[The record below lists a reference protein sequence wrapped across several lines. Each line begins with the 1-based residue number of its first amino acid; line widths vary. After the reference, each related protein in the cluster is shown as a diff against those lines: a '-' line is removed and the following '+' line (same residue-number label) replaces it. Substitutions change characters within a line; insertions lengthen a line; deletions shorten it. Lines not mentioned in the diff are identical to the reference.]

1 MVKSQIKKE
10 SIQEYE
16 NFLKDRK
23 LRMATELAV
32 KERRS
37 QLADLERKIC
47 YSDILEEWVHASNI
61 TTSQAREL
69 AEIKKEKMIIE
80 NLMIRTNKFYEK
92 LGGKTEYVIQR
103 SDRSTPE
110 ATYTLEG
117 KLK

>member
-1 MVKSQIKKE
+1 
-10 SIQEYE
+10 
-16 NFLKDRK
+16 
-23 LRMATELAV
+23 
-32 KERRS
+32 
-37 QLADLERKIC
+37 
-47 YSDILEEWVHASNI
+47 
-61 TTSQAREL
+61 
-69 AEIKKEKMIIE
+69 MIIE